1 MKFTALLCTLIV
13 ATAVSASTVIL
24 ETSSRFRTPADL
36 AMAVTKGV
44 RTVLARPRT
53 EIGIS
58 AAATGLVWLS
68 AGMVDGLR
76 SKTAMLPPATVPMM
90 AQPGARVIPM
100 ELEW

>member
-1 MKFTALLCTLIV
+1 MALL
-13 ATAVSASTVIL
+13 TVIRL
-24 ETSSRFRTPADL
+24 KR
-36 AMAVTKGV
+36 
-44 RTVLARPRT
+44 
-53 EIGIS
+53 
-58 AAATGLVWLS
+58 LS